1 VPIYDTT
8 MVAVGFETRI
18 EKLPSISVEAPMVL
32 PFSTTEAPI
41 IGSPVLSRTVPV
53 TVDCADIL
61 NVIAAKS
68 VNNNILKFRLMIV
81 FMYSF

>member
-1 VPIYDTT
+1 
-8 MVAVGFETRI
+8 
-18 EKLPSISVEAPMVL
+18 MVL

-41 IGSPVLSRTVPV
+41 IGSPAESRTVPV

-61 NVIAAKS
+61 IVIAAKS
-68 VNNNILKFRLMIV
+68 VNNNNLKFRELIV